1 LGSWVRKWCSSGAGG
16 RAGSAKAAG
25 FGVPSSGSKM
35 VLMAP
40 KHDFRFAL
48 NSGHRQTGPVGPV
61 RAKNRLYRMA

>member
-1 LGSWVRKWCSSGAGG
+1 
-16 RAGSAKAAG
+16 
-25 FGVPSSGSKM
+25 M

-61 RAKNRLYRMA
+61 RADIVAKVFLG